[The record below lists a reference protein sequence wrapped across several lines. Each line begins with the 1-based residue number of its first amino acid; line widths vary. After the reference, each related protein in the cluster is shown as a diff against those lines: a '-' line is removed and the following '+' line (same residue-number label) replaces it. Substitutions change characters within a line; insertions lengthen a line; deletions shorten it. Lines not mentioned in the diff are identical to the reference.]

1 MCLDAVFPLLT
12 QHSWAAITDTT
23 AISDDELTER
33 LRSTNLYAALL
44 SAATHGGTCAPLLD
58 PCVCSRALL
67 ADNMSEA
74 VMDPQDCLELPSSE
88 TIVGR
93 MPGCPAH
100 EVELLLEDLRA
111 QSAQLQAL
119 LEGPTQLRK
128 WHAEV
133 LRLAQSEADETALQQ
148 DTLDSDGMEE

>member
-1 MCLDAVFPLLT
+1 
-12 QHSWAAITDTT
+12 
-23 AISDDELTER
+23 
-33 LRSTNLYAALL
+33 
-44 SAATHGGTCAPLLD
+44 
-58 PCVCSRALL
+58 
-67 ADNMSEA
+67 MSEA
-74 VMDPQDCLELPSSE
+74 VLDPQDCLEPPSPE

-111 QSAQLQAL
+111 QSAQLQGL

-133 LRLAQSEADETALQQ
+133 VRLAQIEADESALQHS
-148 DTLDSDGMEE
+148 TLDSDGMEE